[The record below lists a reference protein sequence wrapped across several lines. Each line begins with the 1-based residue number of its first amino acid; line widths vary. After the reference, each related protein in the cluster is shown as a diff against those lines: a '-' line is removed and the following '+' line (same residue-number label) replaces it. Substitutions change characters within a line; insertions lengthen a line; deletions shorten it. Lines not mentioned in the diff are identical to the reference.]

1 MLDLVAVRRAIED
14 VERAATAAALAS
26 RPGVATATGDTL
38 ARLYSVYA
46 QGMLQANGIQV
57 DLDDLCAQCCRACP
71 PGRCA
76 REGALS

>member
-14 VERAATAAALAS
+14 VERAATAAALANRS
-26 RPGVATATGDTL
+26 GVVSVTGDTL

-57 DLDDLCAQCCRACP
+57 DLDDLCAQCCRDCP
-71 PGRCA
+71 EGRCA
-76 REGALS
+76 REGCVY